1 VPRFDRYLLSQMIVL
16 FGFFSLVLVSV
27 YWINRAVIL
36 FDQLIADGQSAA
48 VVLEFTALSL
58 PNVVRLVL
66 PMSAFIAAVYVT
78 NRMTSDSEL
87 VVVQATGFSSFRMA
101 RPVVVFGLVVALM
114 MAVLV
119 HFLVPMS
126 RERLADRN
134 VEISNNITAR
144 LLTEGQFLHPTK
156 GVTFYLRA
164 ISEEGELLDV
174 FLSDERNPARSTIF
188 MARRA
193 FLVREDTGPKLIL
206 FEGMAQT
213 LDTGTG
219 RLVVTNFDDFAYD
232 IGSLLTK
239 GNARSRD
246 VREYDTATLLWPTP
260 EALAATGAARAVFRY
275 EANLRLAQPFSPLVA
290 ALIGFSALLVGGF
303 SRFGVWRQILLAVV
317 LLIIVQLLENAAAS
331 TARRDGSLWFVVY
344 VPPAAGLLAAAV
356 MLAISERPGVFRR
369 RTRNVPKADA

>member
-101 RPVVVFGLVVALM
+101 RPVVVFGLLVALM

-134 VEISNNITAR
+134 VEITNNITAR

-156 GVTFYLRA
+156 GVTFYLRT
-164 ISEEGELLDV
+164 ISEQGELLDV
-174 FLSDERNPARSTIF
+174 FLSDERNPAKSTTF

-213 LDTGTG
+213 LDKSTG
-219 RLVVTNFDDFAYD
+219 RLVITNFDDFAYD

-239 GNARSRD
+239 GNVRRRD
-246 VREYDTATLLWPTP
+246 VREYDTATLLSPTP
-260 EALAATGAARAVFRY
+260 EALAASGAARAVFRY
-275 EANLRLAQPFSPLVA
+275 EAHLRLAQTFSPLVA

-331 TARRDGSLWFVVY
+331 TARRDDSLWFVVY
-344 VPPAAGLLAAAV
+344 LPPAAGLLAAAV
-356 MLAISERPGVFRR
+356 MLAISERPGLFRR
-369 RTRNVPKADA
+369 RPRNLPKADA